1 MTDVLRHLFDA
12 VVGAPGS
19 AHRHL
24 VASALL
30 VVAVVLVR
38 RLVLFLVFRR
48 VHDVRVRYRWSK
60 VSGYVAFAFA
70 VLGVGWVW
78 FEGLRRIWTF
88 LGLVGAGL
96 AIALRD
102 LVADLAGWAF
112 ILWRDPFDVGDRIQ
126 VGEHHG
132 DVVDIRIF
140 QFTLL
145 ETGNWVKADQST
157 GRILH
162 VPNQKV
168 LTDTVANYTR
178 GFPYVWHE
186 IPVLVTFESDWRKAK
201 AILREVVEAHAE
213 PVKGEMERRV
223 KEASRRFLIF
233 YSNLAPTI
241 YTTVEDSGVL
251 LTLRYLSNVRKR
263 RGTEEEIW
271 EAILD
276 RFGAEDDIDFAYPT
290 WRVYG
295 NPGEGKPGTRPPG
308 ASGPP
313 RSPPGPAGDVP
324 PDGSSS

>member
-1 MTDVLRHLFDA
+1 MTERLRLLFDA
-12 VVGAPGS
+12 LVGAPDS
-19 AHRHL
+19 VQRHI

-48 VHDVRVRYRWSK
+48 VPDVRVRYRWSK
-60 VSGYVAFAFA
+60 VSGYVAFAVA
-70 VLGVGWVW
+70 ILGVGWVW

-112 ILWRDPFDVGDRIQ
+112 ILWRDPFEVGDRIQ

-168 LTDTVANYTR
+168 LTETVANYTR

-213 PVKGEMERRV
+213 PVSGEMERRV

-233 YSNLAPTI
+233 YSNLAPTL
-241 YTTVEDSGVL
+241 YTTVEESGVL

-290 WRVYG
+290 WRVFD
-295 NPGEGKPGTRPPG
+295 NPRAGKEGTRPPG
-308 ASGPP
+308 AP
-313 RSPPGPAGDVP
+313 R
-324 PDGSSS
+324 GSSPGGAPGAPAPGSPSG